1 MNILVINAGSSSLK
15 YQLIDMNDETVL
27 AKGICEKIAQKESGL
42 IHIRGEDKFAYQYDI
57 PDHKRALELVFGT
70 LCSEEC
76 GVIRELSEVN
86 AIGHRVLHGAEDYKE
101 SVIVT
106 DEVLKICHKNRE
118 LGPLHMPAN
127 ILCIEICKELLDVP
141 QVAVF
146 DTSFHQTMP
155 EQAYRYAIPEED
167 YLELRLRRYGFHGT
181 SHKYVSGEAIRLM
194 KREEPIKLIT
204 CHLGNGS
211 SIAAIFDGHCMD
223 TSMGFTPLEGVPM
236 GTRSGDLDPA
246 VIEHIMVKRNITDI
260 AYMCDVYLN
269 KKSGMLGLAG
279 TPDFRDLEKANSNG
293 DARARLALELFAYRV
308 KKYIGAYAAALGGV
322 DCIVLTG
329 GIGENAYHTR
339 RRILENLEFLGID
352 VDWELNKS
360 IKGSLAKISSDKST
374 VTVYVIPTNEE
385 LVIARDTMLLVC
397 PPQAADDVDIVGH
410 A

>member
-15 YQLIDMNDETVL
+15 YQLIDMEDETVL
-27 AKGICEKIAQKESGL
+27 AKGICEKITQKGSGL
-42 IHIRGEDKFAYQYDI
+42 THVRGEDKFVYQYEM
-57 PDHKRALELVFGT
+57 PDHKAALELVLKM

-76 GVIRELSEVN
+76 GVIRNLSEIN

-106 DEVLKICHKNRE
+106 DEVLKVCHKNRE

-127 ILCIEICKELLDVP
+127 ILCMEICKELLDAP

-194 KREEPIKLIT
+194 GRDEPIKIIT

-211 SIAAIFDGHCMD
+211 SIAAINDGRCID

-236 GTRSGDLDPA
+236 GTRSGDIDPA
-246 VIEHIMVKRNITDI
+246 IIEHIMVKRNITDI

-279 TPDFRDLEKANSNG
+279 TPDFRDLEKSRSGG
-293 DARARLALELFAYRV
+293 DMKAKLALELFAYRV

-322 DCIVLTG
+322 DCVVMTG
-329 GIGENAYHTR
+329 GIGENSYHTR
-339 RRILENLEFLGID
+339 QRILKDFEFLGID
-352 VDWELNKS
+352 IDWELNKS
-360 IKGSLAKISSDKST
+360 IKGSLAKISSDKSK

-385 LVIARDTMLLVC
+385 LVIARDTLQLIGKTDSETEPV
-397 PPQAADDVDIVGH
+397 A
-410 A
+410 